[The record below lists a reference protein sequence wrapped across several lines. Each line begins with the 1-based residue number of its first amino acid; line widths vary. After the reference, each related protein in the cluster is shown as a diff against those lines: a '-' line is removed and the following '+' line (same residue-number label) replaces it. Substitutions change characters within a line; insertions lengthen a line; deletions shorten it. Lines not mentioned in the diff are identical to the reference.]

1 MAIRSTDGPV
11 RLATP
16 DQLRRWSLRCHA
28 AGMSVG
34 LVPTMGALHDG
45 HLSLVRRARA
55 ECDRVVVSIF
65 VNPAQFGPHEDYERY
80 PRAIE
85 SDLTALEQLRVDAVF
100 SPAVDAMYP
109 PGCITSVH
117 ISGPLGATLEA
128 ASRPGHLDG
137 VALVVTKLFVAAR
150 PDRAYFGAKDAQQ
163 CALVTRLAADLDT
176 GVTVVECPTVRDS
189 DGVALSSRNA
199 YLDARERASARAIP
213 AGLAAAA
220 RRFAAG
226 ERGAAELVSLVRVE
240 LETAGLNIDYVAL
253 VEPDGF
259 TAVEI
264 AGAGCKILAA
274 ATIGSTRLI
283 DSLRLGVDEAPL
295 VCGAQQQQECN
306 GSS

>member
-1 MAIRSTDGPV
+1 MPTRSTDRLV

-34 LVPTMGALHDG
+34 LVPTMGALHEG

-65 VNPAQFGPHEDYERY
+65 VNPTQFGPTEDYATY
-80 PRAIE
+80 PRNLDA
-85 SDLTALEQLRVDAVF
+85 DLIALEQLGVDAAF
-100 SPAVDAMYP
+100 SPSAEAMYP
-109 PGCITSVH
+109 PGGITSVH
-117 ISGPLGATLEA
+117 IQGTLGGSLEA
-128 ASRPGHLDG
+128 VSRPGHLDG

-163 CALVTRLAADLDT
+163 CAMVTRLAADLDT
-176 GVTVVECPTVRDS
+176 GVAVIECPTVRDS

-199 YLDARERASARAIP
+199 YLDAGQRARAGAIP

-220 RRFAAG
+220 CRFGAGQRAAL
-226 ERGAAELVSLVRVE
+226 ELLSPVRAA
-240 LETAGLNIDYVAL
+240 LETAGLDIDYVAL

-259 TAVEI
+259 TDVEI
-264 AGAGCKILAA
+264 AGPGCKILVA

-283 DSLRLGVDEAPL
+283 DTLRLGVDEAPL
-295 VCGAQQQQECN
+295 VCGAPQQECN